1 MRRARILVIFA
12 RTESLML
19 KHSLDHMRVG
29 GAKECHSGLSRLA
42 ESMRVDTLLRNFRRD
57 EVQVSREGCEPA
69 LLWTSLLQARQT
81 ATEIRALGLGYGG
94 GSVRHTSVQPHLV
107 ASENLL

>member
-19 KHSLDHMRVG
+19 KHFLDHMRVG

-42 ESMRVDTLLRNFRRD
+42 ESMRADTRLQNFRRD
-57 EVQVSREGCEPA
+57 EVRVSHESCEPA
-69 LLWTSLLQARQT
+69 LLVD
-81 ATEIRALGLGYGG
+81 E
-94 GSVRHTSVQPHLV
+94 LV
-107 ASENLL
+107 PSAADCH